1 MDQSLYDFVIKEI
14 GPNSRS
20 VAKIAAHIFDK
31 KYVFHIFGK
40 RKYWFER
47 EAGNNLNTIPDIII
61 RNRLTNELPDIIRNV
76 REQFKNNLEYTKIDD
91 MSIESQNIKMV
102 QLKLVDLAEK
112 RKGLRELN
120 KIDESREIDQQIKG
134 NESVIEYLIMKQNR
148 QRSDI
153 KDSKYAELVSI
164 EDKLYNRSF
173 KNDVIKDLE
182 DILYEPHD

>member
-1 MDQSLYDFVIKEI
+1 MDQTLYDFIINEI

-40 RKYWFER
+40 RKYLFER

-76 REQFKNNLEYTKIDD
+76 MEKFKADPEYIKIEAMFNTIQTIDAMHFTLTNL
-91 MSIESQNIKMV
+91 S
-102 QLKLVDLAEK
+102 EK
-112 RKGLRELN
+112 RKDL
-120 KIDESREIDQQIKG
+120 REIDQQIK
-134 NESVIEYLIMKQNR
+134 ETETSIEFLTAKLNI

-153 KDSKYAELVSI
+153 KSCKYAELVYI
-164 EDKLYNRSF
+164 EDKLYKCYF
-173 KNDVIKDLE
+173 KNEIMKDLE

>member
-76 REQFKNNLEYTKIDD
+76 MEKFKADPEYIKIEAMFNTIQTIDAMQFTLTNL
-91 MSIESQNIKMV
+91 V
-102 QLKLVDLAEK
+102 EK
-112 RKGLRELN
+112 RKGLRE
-120 KIDESREIDQQIKG
+120 IDQQIKDI
-134 NESVIEYLIMKQNR
+134 ETAIEYLTAKLNI

-153 KDSKYAELVSI
+153 KSCKYAELVYI
-164 EDKLYNRSF
+164 EDKLYNRYF
-173 KNDVIKDLE
+173 KNEIMKDLE

>member
-1 MDQSLYDFVIKEI
+1 MDQTLYDFVVNEI

-20 VAKIAAHIFDK
+20 VAKIAAYIFNK

-47 EAGNNLNTIPDIII
+47 EPGNNLNTIPDIII

-76 REQFKNNLEYTKIDD
+76 RDKFKADPEYIKIQAMFDTIQTID
-91 MSIESQNIKMV
+91 AMNFTLTSLS
-102 QLKLVDLAEK
+102 EK
-112 RKGLRELN
+112 HKGLP
-120 KIDESREIDQQIKG
+120 EIDQQIKDT
-134 NESVIEYLIMKQNR
+134 EASIEYLTAKLNI

-153 KDSKYAELVSI
+153 KSCKYAELVYI
-164 EDKLYNRSF
+164 EDKLYKCYF
-173 KNDVIKDLE
+173 KNEIMKDLE